1 MLISVKSV
9 AATTYDRIRHDIIF
23 GKLRPG
29 TKLKL
34 NPLRVN
40 YGVSVT
46 TLREILNRLV
56 SDGFVRAEE
65 QRGFFVS
72 SVSKDDLIE
81 ISQLRILLECS
92 ALEASIKNGTED
104 WEASLVAAHH
114 KLSLSEK
121 KMLNEDDEGKEN
133 RKQNDREFHLATIKA
148 CNSQNLLSS
157 HSTVY
162 FKYLRYQM
170 LILTNRGQI
179 AAHEHK
185 VILDACLKRDTQMA
199 KQELE
204 KHILLGL
211 EHCLDAFKV
220 EL

>member
-1 MLISVKSV
+1 MLISVRSV

-92 ALEASIKNGTED
+92 ALEASIK
-104 WEASLVAAHH
+104 
-114 KLSLSEK
+114 
-121 KMLNEDDEGKEN
+121 
-133 RKQNDREFHLATIKA
+133 KQR
-148 CNSQNLLSS
+148 
-157 HSTVY
+157 
-162 FKYLRYQM
+162 
-170 LILTNRGQI
+170 
-179 AAHEHK
+179 
-185 VILDACLKRDTQMA
+185 
-199 KQELE
+199 
-204 KHILLGL
+204 
-211 EHCLDAFKV
+211 
-220 EL
+220 